1 MLPIS
6 NVYLV
11 FSILW
16 IVYCYV
22 AINLWDSCTYPKKV
36 VMVSTLLVKSLS
48 QSLSLFFSGDIS
60 LFCIARLLYFYTSSP
75 PTHLFPP
82 TPSFSALPL
91 SFSSLLLTISPF
103 HLLNQ
108 TPLNSLSPSL
118 FYKHTHTFAEK
129 QIMERWSGMKE
140 NRQGVNRERERDGGE
155 E

>member
-1 MLPIS
+1 
-6 NVYLV
+6 
-11 FSILW
+11 
-16 IVYCYV
+16 
-22 AINLWDSCTYPKKV
+22 
-36 VMVSTLLVKSLS
+36 MVSTLLVKSLS

-60 LFCIARLLYFYTSSP
+60 LFCIARLLYLFSP
-75 PTHLFPP
+75 TRLFPP

-155 E
+155 EQRERPVAELPARSQLPDNIYCCLPT